1 MHTRKSESRSQE
13 VEMDLAAPLRPE
25 VLRPILTLVVP
36 GAIGLAP
43 FLSLATIW
51 FPGMAYFADEHRYVT
66 AGIIGVTVLAL
77 GFLLEDLGTV
87 VEVKLIDPG
96 LYTAHPNL
104 KQEWKQYLQLEL
116 DDEII
121 GQRYLRTKITQ
132 LKFELALMI
141 SIVLGWAGLSM
152 LQALRNILPQV
163 QYVTLGAVVLA
174 AVVLLCK
181 AATTTADLLAGTR
194 TTILQAVA
202 DREARAARLAQL
214 MPGQG
219 MFYWGLP

>member
-1 MHTRKSESRSQE
+1 MRTAMRESRAQE
-13 VEMDLAAPLRPE
+13 VEMDLAAPLKPD

-43 FLSLATIW
+43 FLGLATIW
-51 FPGMAYFADEHRYVT
+51 FPAMEWFADEHRYVT
-66 AGIIGVTVLAL
+66 GGMIALAVLAL

-87 VEVKLIDPG
+87 LEHKLIDPG
-96 LYTAHPNL
+96 LESTHPDL
-104 KQEWKQYLQLEL
+104 KNEWKRYLQLEL
-116 DDEII
+116 GDEII
-121 GQRYLRTKITQ
+121 GQRYLRTKFTQ
-132 LKFELALMI
+132 LKFELTLLI

-152 LQALRNILPQV
+152 LQALRNILPDV
-163 QYVTLGAVVLA
+163 QYVVSGAVVLA